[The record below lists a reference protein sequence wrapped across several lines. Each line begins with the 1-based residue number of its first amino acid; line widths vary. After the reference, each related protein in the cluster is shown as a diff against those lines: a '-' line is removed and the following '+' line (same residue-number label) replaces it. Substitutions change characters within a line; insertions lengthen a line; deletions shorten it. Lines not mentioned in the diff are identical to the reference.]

1 MTEAEFHAQLLEA
14 RLERRIAATRK
25 LFWTALAISNL
36 LFAAGAVVVTL
47 HIAHQIWRLH
57 P

>member
-1 MTEAEFHAQLLEA
+1 MTEPEFHAQLLEA
-14 RLERRIAATRK
+14 RLERRIIATRK

-36 LFAAGAVVVTL
+36 LTAAVAVVVTL